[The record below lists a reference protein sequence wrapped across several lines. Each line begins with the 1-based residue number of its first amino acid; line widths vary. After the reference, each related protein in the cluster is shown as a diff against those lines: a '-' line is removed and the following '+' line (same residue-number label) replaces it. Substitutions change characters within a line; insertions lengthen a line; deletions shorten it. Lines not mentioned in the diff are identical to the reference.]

1 MLLALPS
8 FVKMSARLKQ
18 VMVEGALAVEN
29 VMFPCPSLAENDR
42 VRLLTLLF
50 SSNLVLDVYSN

>member
-1 MLLALPS
+1 
-8 FVKMSARLKQ
+8 MSARLKQ